1 MDWRRVIALVVPFSV
16 AFFVLGFVV
25 GMEVWRGPDWRL
37 KLDEYVEE
45 YRLPDE
51 TVRVEQV
58 RRALRP
64 QNFTLL
70 GNCHRLSRDGCIR
83 TIGWSV
89 LVSELALPR
98 QRSTSFFHSRVACVR
113 AMDFLARDTLALRR
127 FRREIRRSSIL
138 ATRGT
143 LPNNQPPTF
152 ARLSSHNEPTLRVCP
167 VDRPPP
173 LPSLAR
179 GPFTPAARRN
189 PRKGNACANELSRT
203 DRGLARDDS

>member
-70 GNCHRLSRDGCIR
+70 GNCHRLSWDGRIC
-83 TIGWSV
+83 TMGLSV
-89 LVSELALPR
+89 LVSQLALPR

-113 AMDFLARDTLALRR
+113 AMDFLARDTPALRR
-127 FRREIRRSSIL
+127 FRREIRRCSIL

-143 LPNNQPPTF
+143 LPNNQPATF
-152 ARLSSHNEPTLRVCP
+152 ASIL
-167 VDRPPP
+167 
-173 LPSLAR
+173 
-179 GPFTPAARRN
+179 
-189 PRKGNACANELSRT
+189 
-203 DRGLARDDS
+203 